1 MFLYIIYMNYEYEFV
16 AVLFVFIIYWFFNIK
31 NQDPIS
37 VNIPIENMKNISIF
51 DGGELSSNSNNNELK
66 SNSE

>member
-1 MFLYIIYMNYEYEFV
+1 MNFKYKNELFG
-16 AVLFVFIIYWFFNIK
+16 VLLVCGIYWFFNIK

-37 VNIPIENMKNISIF
+37 INIPIENMKNISIF
-51 DGGELSSNSNNNELK
+51 DGNELK

>member
-1 MFLYIIYMNYEYEFV
+1 MNFEYKNEV
-16 AVLFVFIIYWFFNIK
+16 IAVLLVVMIYWFFNIK

-37 VNIPIENMKNISIF
+37 VNMPIENMKNISIF
-51 DGGELSSNSNNNELK
+51 DGDDLNMNSENDELK